1 MRKENGMSTIGLIFI
16 IVILIIIAVIAINK
30 IFGKNGIWNEYK
42 KADTDYNKTE
52 IVDCLDLIIKEKYVL
67 DSKAAIENK
76 QDVNQVCTSENMF
89 KYLLDEG
96 YIEQLKDIK
105 DNLVQ
110 DQYYINAEKLDG
122 DIVTNVINANGSESN
137 GTKIFKIKKTEEKY
151 MIYFVDKYGEE
162 EELEELVLIPEV

>member
-42 KADTDYNKTE
+42 KTNTDYNKTE

-67 DSKAAIENK
+67 DSKAALENK
-76 QDVNQVCTSENMF
+76 QEVNQVCTTENMF

-122 DIVTNVINANGSESN
+122 NIVTNVINENGSKSN
-137 GTKIFKIKKTEEKY
+137 GTKIFKIKKIDEKY

-162 EELEELVLIPEV
+162 EKLEELVLIPEV